1 MVTMFENR
9 GKNSHYFVIARAQKK
24 SLFWYFKSIS
34 LRTQSQRW
42 DIFYVFQTVCSLLS
56 LTNNLIF
63 QLSFELPPVVFGIFF
78 LPRMKRLLLCS
89 LTVVFFQQTLHKNKP
104 RPHLFLGAPWGVQQR
119 ESILTTMVSM
129 VVSMTDFGRFTTWF
143 FLAPKHK
150 SFWILRSIVKS
161 YLTRRR
167 GETEYS
173 QWFKNHS
180 NCIITVFIQ
189 ITSSHFLFIN
199 FTLEL

>member
-24 SLFWYFKSIS
+24 VFSDILKVFRFAHKAKGETFFMFFRQCAVFCRWQTTWFFNCLSNYRRWFLEYF
-34 LRTQSQRW
+34 
-42 DIFYVFQTVCSLLS
+42 FYL
-56 LTNNLIF
+56 
-63 QLSFELPPVVFGIFF
+63 EWRG
-78 LPRMKRLLLCS
+78 CS

-167 GETEYS
+167 GGIEHS
-173 QWFKNHS
+173 QWFKNHQ
-180 NCIITVFIQ
+180 NCLITVFIK
-189 ITSSHFLFIN
+189 ITFSLKS